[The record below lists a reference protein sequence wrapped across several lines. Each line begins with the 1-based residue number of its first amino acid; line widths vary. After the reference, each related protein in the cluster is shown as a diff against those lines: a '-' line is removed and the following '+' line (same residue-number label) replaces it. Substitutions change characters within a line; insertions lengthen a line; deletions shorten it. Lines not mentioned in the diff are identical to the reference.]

1 MEAWLGLFAPAATP
15 PDIVERLHHEL
26 RESIPALKER
36 FAASG
41 GEPIQLSREETDAFV
56 RRELER
62 WMTVIRE
69 AGIRAD

>member
-1 MEAWLGLFAPAATP
+1 M
-15 PDIVERLHHEL
+15 
-26 RESIPALKER
+26 
-36 FAASG
+36 
-41 GEPIQLSREETDAFV
+41 QLTRAETDAFV

>member
-1 MEAWLGLFAPAATP
+1 LFAPAATP
-15 PDIVERLHHEL
+15 PDIVERLRTEL

-41 GEPIQLSREETDAFV
+41 GEPMRLTREETDAFV
-56 RRELER
+56 RKEHDR